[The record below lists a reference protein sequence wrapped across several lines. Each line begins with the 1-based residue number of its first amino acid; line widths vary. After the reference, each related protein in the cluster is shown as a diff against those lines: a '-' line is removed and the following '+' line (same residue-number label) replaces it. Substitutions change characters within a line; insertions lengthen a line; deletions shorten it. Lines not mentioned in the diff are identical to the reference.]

1 LNTFTQAVDDGT
13 PIVAVASSAG
23 DLEAISELLSALPAA
38 CGEAFV
44 IVQHLVSGR
53 EMLLAETLAKRTGLP
68 VIDANDGVV
77 PDRDHVYVIRA
88 NATLKITGGRIRV
101 TPKANGIYHPGDT
114 LFTSLAEDRGNS
126 AIGVVLSGGG
136 SDGALGIQAIK
147 KGGGSTFAQY
157 PGSARFPSMPISA
170 IETGCVD
177 SVLRPNEIARE
188 LIRLIHRVASPEGA
202 ARRVPLFDENP
213 CLRRRDGAVRSIG
226 RP

>member
-1 LNTFTQAVDDGT
+1 MDRY

-53 EMLLAETLAKRTGLP
+53 EMLLAGTLATRTSLP

-77 PDRDHVYVIRA
+77 PERDHVYVMHA
-88 NATLKITGGRIRV
+88 NATLKMTGGRIRV

-114 LFTSLAEDRGNS
+114 LFTSLAEELGDS

-147 KGGGSTFAQY
+147 KAGGTTFAQY

-188 LIRLIHRVASPEGA
+188 LTRLTHGVCPPGGVI
-202 ARRVPLFDENP
+202 RRVPLIDDNP
-213 CLRRRDGAVRSIG
+213 FPRRRDGAVRSIG
-226 RP
+226 GHEFEVTP

>member
-1 LNTFTQAVDDGT
+1 
-13 PIVAVASSAG
+13 VAVASSAG

-53 EMLLAETLAKRTGLP
+53 EMLLAETLTKRTILP

-77 PDRDHVYVIRA
+77 LEPDHVYVIRA
-88 NATLKITGGRIRV
+88 NTTLTITGGRIRV
-101 TPKANGIYHPGDT
+101 TPKASGVYRPGDS
-114 LFTSLAEDRGNS
+114 LFTSLAEERGDS

-177 SVLRPNEIARE
+177 SVLRPNEIALE
-188 LIRLIHRVASPEGA
+188 LSRLIHRVAPPGGV
-202 ARRVPLFDENP
+202 ARRVPLIDDNP
-213 CLRRRDGAVRSIG
+213 YLRRRDGTAHSVG